1 LTTRL
6 DYCDTYGRME
16 LFDGDTTMPE
26 LSKYQLKLIIGAL
39 ENRRIKEVCN
49 SKWYNDYT
57 DIIVA
62 LKNYDLS
69 ITEASEDDWKDFWSS
84 NSPELTSNKM
94 F

>member
-16 LFDGDTTMPE
+16 LFEGDTTMPE

-69 ITEASEDDWKDFWSS
+69 ITEASEDDWNDFWSS
-84 NSPELTSNKM
+84 NGLEQTSNSM
-94 F
+94 Y